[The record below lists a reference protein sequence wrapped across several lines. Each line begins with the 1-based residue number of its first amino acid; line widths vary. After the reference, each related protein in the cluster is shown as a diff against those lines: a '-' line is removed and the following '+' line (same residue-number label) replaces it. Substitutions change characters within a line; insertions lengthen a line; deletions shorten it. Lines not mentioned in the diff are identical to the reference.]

1 MENFRAIKLL
11 LDRGA
16 RIVLILTSTN
26 CCVSSLLQGGLEI
39 PCRVEIYM
47 SPTVK
52 NKQLID
58 IYQNYVDLLYHDR
71 EISNTVGSFIV
82 REEKTPSGSLKSSE
96 GNAEKNN
103 KKLTSHYK
111 DIRSFFAVQSKTTG
125 TKASQ
130 TDIIE
135 LSDTEED

>member
-1 MENFRAIKLL
+1 
-11 LDRGA
+11 
-16 RIVLILTSTN
+16 
-26 CCVSSLLQGGLEI
+26 
-39 PCRVEIYM
+39 M

-82 REEKTPSGSLKSSE
+82 REEKTPSGSLKPSE

-103 KKLTSHYK
+103 KKLTSRYK